1 MNFSLS
7 WLESIS
13 SPAPPI
19 WTYLLPCPPCHI
31 PKVSVRRQRLPL
43 HTYQFI
49 EGMDLN
55 PLFTGPTLFRP
66 GGKGGELDLFKH
78 AGIDLVHGWLVDPRS
93 PEAPAV
99 TKVEDYDSAVDLVA
113 TADHIT
119 KGQLLGTDAT
129 SGPSSPTS
137 PLDAEDRTKVE
148 DGEFLSSRTMH
159 ETHHII
165 LASHTR
171 SPFS

>member
-1 MNFSLS
+1 MSAGNQ
-7 WLESIS
+7 
-13 SPAPPI
+13 
-19 WTYLLPCPPCHI
+19 
-31 PKVSVRRQRLPL
+31 RRVPV
-43 HTYQFI
+43 HTDGI
-49 EGMDLN
+49 LEGMDLN

-78 AGIDLVHGWLVDPRS
+78 AGIDLVHGWLVDPHS

-129 SGPSSPTS
+129 TGPSSPTS

-148 DGEFLSSRTMH
+148 DGRLPSSR
-159 ETHHII
+159 
-165 LASHTR
+165 
-171 SPFS
+171 